1 MILGDCGVS
10 APVLQN
16 NGSQNYQL
24 YHSGTPDESISV
36 RNIVNSSVQRAQEK
50 GVTCVK
56 VDFFY
61 HVKVIT
67 SGEDQSS
74 CIIMRCNPV
83 WNTNETMQS
92 RQMQKQWFNW
102 VEVDWDDNNG
112 NVYTVPATLDLSGQ
126 ILYSD
131 QSTDLLASVRS
142 LRSTKSLKQHDCI
155 FFSRGDFMNRD
166 R

>member
-1 MILGDCGVS
+1 MSQHLCCKTMGLSIINCTTLGF
-10 APVLQN
+10 QMR
-16 NGSQNYQL
+16 
-24 YHSGTPDESISV
+24 EFSV
-36 RNIVNSSVQRAQEK
+36 RNIVNSSAQQAQEK
-50 GVTCVK
+50 GVTCGVK

-83 WNTNETMQS
+83 WNTTETLQS
-92 RQMQKQWFNW
+92 KQMQKQWFDW
-102 VEVDWDDNNG
+102 VEDDWNDNNG
-112 NVYTVPATLDLSGQ
+112 NVYTVPATLDLWDGQ

-142 LRSTKSLKQHDCI
+142 LCSTKSLKQHAHI
-155 FFSRGDFMNRD
+155 FFSHGDFLNRD

>member
-1 MILGDCGVS
+1 M
-10 APVLQN
+10 
-16 NGSQNYQL
+16 
-24 YHSGTPDESISV
+24 
-36 RNIVNSSVQRAQEK
+36 
-50 GVTCVK
+50 K

-83 WNTNETMQS
+83 WNTTETMQS
-92 RQMQKQWFNW
+92 RQMQKYKQRFDW

-112 NVYTVPATLDLSGQ
+112 SVYTVPARLDLLLWGGQ

-142 LRSTKSLKQHDCI
+142 LCSMKSLKQHDRI
-155 FFSRGDFMNRD
+155 FFSHGDFLNRD
-166 R
+166 W

>member
-1 MILGDCGVS
+1 VRGVS

-16 NGSQNYQL
+16 NGSWYYQL
-24 YHSGTPDESISV
+24 YQPGIPDESISV
-36 RNIVNSSVQRAQEK
+36 RNIVNSSAQQAQEK
-50 GVTCVK
+50 GVTYGVK

-83 WNTNETMQS
+83 WNTTDTMQS
-92 RQMQKQWFNW
+92 KQMQRQWFDW

-112 NVYTVPATLDLSGQ
+112 NVYTVPATLDLLYGVVRYC
-126 ILYSD
+126 IL
-131 QSTDLLASVRS
+131 
-142 LRSTKSLKQHDCI
+142 TKALIYLHQ
-155 FFSRGDFMNRD
+155 
-166 R
+166 

>member
-1 MILGDCGVS
+1 M
-10 APVLQN
+10 
-16 NGSQNYQL
+16 
-24 YHSGTPDESISV
+24 
-36 RNIVNSSVQRAQEK
+36 NSSVQQVQENT
-50 GVTCVK
+50 GCNMCE

-83 WNTNETMQS
+83 WNTTQTMQS
-92 RQMQKQWFNW
+92 RYMQKQRQWFDW

-112 NVYTVPATLDLSGQ
+112 NVYTVPARLDLWGQ
-126 ILYSD
+126 MLYSD

-142 LRSTKSLKQHDCI
+142 LRSMKSLKQHDRI
-155 FFSRGDFMNRD
+155 FFSRGDYMNKD
-166 R
+166 C

>member
-1 MILGDCGVS
+1 M
-10 APVLQN
+10 
-16 NGSQNYQL
+16 
-24 YHSGTPDESISV
+24 
-36 RNIVNSSVQRAQEK
+36 
-50 GVTCVK
+50 K

-61 HVKVIT
+61 HVKVII

-83 WNTNETMQS
+83 WNTTETMQS
-92 RQMQKQWFNW
+92 KQKYKQWFDW
-102 VEVDWDDNNG
+102 VKVDWDDNNG
-112 NVYTVPATLDLSGQ
+112 NVYTVPATLDLWGGQ

-142 LRSTKSLKQHDCI
+142 LRSMKSLKQHDRI
-155 FFSRGDFMNRD
+155 FFSHGDFMNRG

>member
-1 MILGDCGVS
+1 MTNMTVKLLGRVNSDHSLVEYSARCSKSGESDCIFQVPKQIKFSAGLNQDQQWVILGECGVS

-16 NGSQNYQL
+16 NGSWYYQL
-24 YHSGTPDESISV
+24 YHPGTPDEHISL
-36 RNIVNSSVQRAQEK
+36 RNITVNSSVQQSQGK

-83 WNTNETMQS
+83 WNTTEAREAIQGLEWI
-92 RQMQKQWFNW
+92 QAY
-102 VEVDWDDNNG
+102 V
-112 NVYTVPATLDLSGQ
+112 
-126 ILYSD
+126 LY
-131 QSTDLLASVRS
+131 
-142 LRSTKSLKQHDCI
+142 I
-155 FFSRGDFMNRD
+155 
-166 R
+166 

>member
-1 MILGDCGVS
+1 MI
-10 APVLQN
+10 
-16 NGSQNYQL
+16 
-24 YHSGTPDESISV
+24 
-36 RNIVNSSVQRAQEK
+36 EK
-50 GVTCVK
+50 NVTCVK

-83 WNTNETMQS
+83 WNTTENMQS
-92 RQMQKQWFNW
+92 RQMQKQWFDW

-112 NVYTVPATLDLSGQ
+112 NVYTVPATLDLLYGGGQ

-142 LRSTKSLKQHDCI
+142 LQSRKSLKQHDRI
-155 FFSRGDFMNRD
+155 LFSHGDFMNRD
-166 R
+166 W

>member
-1 MILGDCGVS
+1 M
-10 APVLQN
+10 
-16 NGSQNYQL
+16 
-24 YHSGTPDESISV
+24 
-36 RNIVNSSVQRAQEK
+36 NSSAQQAQEK

-83 WNTNETMQS
+83 WNTTQTMQS
-92 RQMQKQWFNW
+92 KQKYKQKQKQLFDW

-112 NVYTVPATLDLSGQ
+112 NVYTVPARIDLWGQ

-142 LRSTKSLKQHDCI
+142 LCSMKSLKQHDRI
-155 FFSRGDFMNRD
+155 FFSCGDFLNRGW
-166 R
+166 